1 MPLFGPPDIEKM
13 KQKRNIRGLVKA
25 LKHFNA
31 DIRCEAAKALRT
43 IGDVRAVDP
52 LIAALQDKSAYVR
65 CDAAGALG
73 AIGDAR
79 AVEPLSAGLQDTET
93 ASPLHTCLCAEAAKA
108 LGAIGDA
115 RAVNLLIA
123 ALQDKD
129 VFIRKQAAEALGK
142 IGDMH
147 AMQPL
152 IAALGNESK
161 SDYNASES
169 IKKAISKLGKAAEP
183 TQDEDRA
190 WYWIGRGEWEMCA
203 RIGAPA
209 VMPLISVLKNTSMQK
224 ASRINIARK
233 LVYLYRSDEL
243 KDELKQ
249 AILSQRDTI
258 QKHTDWS
265 TEHTDRQV
273 LGTYGGCGHQDTGGH
288 TDEGI
293 GVDFPL

>member
-31 DIRCEAAKALRT
+31 DIRCEAAKALGA
-43 IGDVRAVDP
+43 IGDTRAVDP

-79 AVEPLSAGLQDTET
+79 AVEPLSAALQDTET
-93 ASPLHTCLCAEAAKA
+93 ALNTSVCTEAAKA
-108 LGAIGDA
+108 LGTIGDA
-115 RAVNLLIA
+115 HAVDLLIA